1 MMDTLKKLA
10 ISAKDLTYTGPIVH
24 PSCPALYRAF
34 LLALTP
40 DVVTNL
46 IERIDALEYTAER
59 ARSVHKLIDQIS
71 KGVEDKLQMVTSSTM
86 SSSNKQKIVN
96 AKESQ

>member
-10 ISAKDLTYTGPIVH
+10 LSAKDLAYNGPTVH

-34 LLALTP
+34 LCALTP
-40 DVVTNL
+40 DVVINL

-59 ARSVHKLIDQIS
+59 ARSVHRLIDQIS
-71 KGVEDKLQMVTSSTM
+71 QRVEDKLQMVTSSTM
-86 SSSNKQKIVN
+86 SSSDKQKFVN
-96 AKESQ
+96 ARES